1 MRKLNPT
8 EKTYTE
14 AKLSNAFFAL
24 SPVLVILYFVQGVS
38 IVFHCQK
45 KKEKKEA
52 PLAMNCMFW
61 RKFLILTQL
70 KHYESFCG
78 VIIFFT
84 F

>member
-14 AKLSNAFFAL
+14 AKLSNAFLAL

-45 KKEKKEA
+45 NKKERKKKK
-52 PLAMNCMFW
+52 L
-61 RKFLILTQL
+61 
-70 KHYESFCG
+70 H
-78 VIIFFT
+78 
-84 F
+84 

>member
-14 AKLSNAFFAL
+14 AKLSNAFLAL

-45 KKEKKEA
+45 KKKNRSSISKELYVLEK
-52 PLAMNCMFW
+52 
-61 RKFLILTQL
+61 ILDFNSAKAL
-70 KHYESFCG
+70 
-78 VIIFFT
+78 
-84 F
+84 